1 MYTDTHIYL
10 YSHLYTLFSPFMPLR
25 QKEKLRPSFI
35 GYEQRY
41 TSLNQKLRLA
51 STYLENTFLPQ
62 RCMGPKIHKLLS
74 QQVFFR
80 YNLLFHL
87 FDITFSSFYAVSDLF
102 YFFASLLRFLF
113 TPLVEWPF
121 YLFILFVQEI
131 CKEEKKNITVFRF
144 RKQSR
149 QIPFLFFILFYF
161 HHIFESKLN
170 ISFYLSFFFSMLYIL
185 LKRGQVGLKALYSEK
200 TF

>member
-113 TPLVEWPF
+113 TPVVEWPF

-131 CKEEKKNITVFRF
+131 CKGEKKENITVFRF

-149 QIPFLFFILFYF
+149 QILFLFLFYF
-161 HHIFESKLN
+161 IFITFSKAN
-170 ISFYLSFFFSMLYIL
+170 
-185 LKRGQVGLKALYSEK
+185 
-200 TF
+200 